1 MKIYFT
7 SILLLVG
14 LTFSGAQTA
23 TERGY
28 NRLIKTLGKLS
39 IGTSQADFLQQ
50 KPDLVQPDG
59 SMGFR
64 NEIVE
69 KIEQDGLQSVTY
81 YFDND
86 GNQPLYELILEFS
99 SPELRSAV
107 IEKLFGPAN
116 HPEAPDHWILGVQDE
131 VVSLGWMFAS
141 KFVLAANLP
150 GTEWFGDSMFRLPP
164 GFEPYKNLP
173 LPTEWPKAEI
183 TRFFKDLQ
191 LQLDAAATGFV
202 DLKGEAVDNYFLCKQ
217 PIGMAALSAVLE
229 DDKKQL
235 KINNAMTSDMTA
247 EHAADWVASLTK
259 ILDEVEPDRY
269 RLQRTSF
276 KTIFGKAAVMWKV
289 LDQQGRQ
296 TGAQLGVL
304 AFGESLQSVFLVV
317 LHESP

>member
-1 MKIYFT
+1 MRIYFLG
-7 SILLLVG
+7 ILVFACSAFAMG
-14 LTFSGAQTA
+14 QTA
-23 TERGY
+23 TERSY
-28 NRLIKTLGKLS
+28 NRLIKTLGRLS
-39 IGTSQADFLQQ
+39 IGTTQADFLQQ
-50 KPDLVQPDG
+50 KPDLGQPDG
-59 SMGFR
+59 AMGFR

-69 KIEQDGLQSVTY
+69 TIEQDGLQSVTY

-150 GTEWFGDSMFRLPP
+150 GTEWYGDSMFRLPP

-173 LPTEWPKAEI
+173 PPSEWPKAEI

-191 LQLDAAATGFV
+191 LQFDAAATGFV

-217 PIGMAALSAVLE
+217 TIGMAALSAVLE

-235 KINNAMTSDMTA
+235 KINNIMASDMTA
-247 EHAADWVASLTK
+247 GHAADWVASLTK

-276 KTIFGKAAVMWKV
+276 KTLFGKAAVMWNVVDK
-289 LDQQGRQ
+289 QGQ
-296 TGAQLGVL
+296 PSGARVGVL
-304 AFGESLQSVFLVV
+304 AYGEQLQSVFLVV
-317 LHESP
+317 LHE